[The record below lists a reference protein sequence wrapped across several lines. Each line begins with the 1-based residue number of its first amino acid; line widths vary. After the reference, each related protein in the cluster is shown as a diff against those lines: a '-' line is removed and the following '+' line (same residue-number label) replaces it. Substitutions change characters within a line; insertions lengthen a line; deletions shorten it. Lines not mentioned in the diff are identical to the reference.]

1 MGEPSGGEPINWNQR
16 TQIAVPAPATET
28 RVAIRRLD
36 WARIRRNLLR
46 CTEPQSTLSVWYSI
60 CFGIAGSAGFSIIP
74 IGATKDLPAW
84 VWPLYICV
92 TVASGFLGLVLVWLD
107 RRLNQHRRSQIA
119 DLAADMDEIERTFD
133 AQGGPTTE
141 DVV

>member
-1 MGEPSGGEPINWNQR
+1 MGEPSGGEPINWNQSTR
-16 TQIAVPAPATET
+16 IDVPAPATEA

-46 CTEPQSTLSVWYSI
+46 CNEPQPSLSVWYSI

-92 TVASGFLGLVLVWLD
+92 TVATGALGVLLVWLD
-107 RRLNQHRRSQIA
+107 RRLNQQRRSQIA
-119 DLAADMDEIERTFD
+119 DLDADMDEIERTFGS
-133 AQGGPTTE
+133 QGGPRTGG
-141 DVV
+141 VV

>member
-1 MGEPSGGEPINWNQR
+1 MGEPSGGEPLHFNLS
-16 TQIAVPAPATET
+16 TQIAVPAPTTED

-46 CTEPQSTLSVWYSI
+46 CNEPQPNLSVWYSI
-60 CFGIAGSAGFSIIP
+60 CFGVAGSAGFSIIP
-74 IGATKDLPAW
+74 IGAAKDLPVW

-92 TVASGFLGLVLVWLD
+92 TVTSGFLGVVLVWLD
-107 RRLNQHRRSQIA
+107 RRLNQQRRSQIT
-119 DLAADMDEIERTFD
+119 DLDADMDEIEQTFK
-133 AQGGPTTE
+133 ARSGPGTE